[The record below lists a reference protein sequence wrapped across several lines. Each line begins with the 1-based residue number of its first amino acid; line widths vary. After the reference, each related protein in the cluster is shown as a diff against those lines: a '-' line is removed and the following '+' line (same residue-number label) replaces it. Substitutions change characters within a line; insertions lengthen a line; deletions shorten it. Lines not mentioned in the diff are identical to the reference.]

1 MKGLRNLP
9 IGVQTFKKMREEN
22 FAYVDKTE
30 HVYNLAIKKGVYFLS
45 RPRRFGKSLLL
56 STFKELFEGNRPLF
70 KGLWIEDKWDWSKT
84 SPVIHISFARLD
96 YQESGLNGAITS
108 EIKRIAKEV
117 NCSLVATT
125 IKESF
130 DELIR
135 NLHQQHGKVIILIDE
150 YDKPIIDYLETH
162 LLDQAKANQK
172 ILKMFYS
179 VLKDAES
186 MIDMLFITGVSKF
199 AKVSIFSDLNHLT
212 DLTLDRNYATL
223 TGITQEELELYFE
236 DYIQWLLQDFQI
248 EREPLLQRIK
258 DWYNGFSW
266 DGIHTVYNP
275 FGTLTFLAKRGF
287 SNYWFDS
294 GTPTFLIHM
303 MKKNSKF
310 DFENS
315 VTSSALLNKY
325 DLDNLDLVAL
335 LFQTGYLTIKKRDFL
350 TDEIVLDYPNLEIK
364 DSMYTYMIDALAPNP
379 DLVSSGV
386 SVLDLSRAFQAHD
399 LLKVRTIINTLFTDL
414 PAHLYESN
422 KNDTKKELALSER
435 FFHSI
440 IHLLFKY
447 LGVFIDSEVHTAT
460 GRADSV
466 VQTNA
471 HIYLFEFK
479 YNRSAKA
486 ALTQLKTKN
495 YVEKYKITG
504 KTLIGIGVN
513 FSHKNRCINGWIV
526 EELK

>member
-1 MKGLRNLP
+1 MKQLRNLP

-22 FAYVDKTE
+22 FVYVDKTE

-70 KGLWIEDKWDWSKT
+70 KDLWIDDKWDWSKT
-84 SPVIHISFARLD
+84 NPVIHISFAAIP
-96 YQESGLNGAITS
+96 YQGLGLEKGILYLLKELGKELNIVFS
-108 EIKRIAKEV
+108 ENNIKV
-117 NCSLVATT
+117 QFT
-125 IKESF
+125 
-130 DELIR
+130 ELLKY
-135 NLHQQHGKVIILIDE
+135 LHSTQGKVVVLIDE

-162 LLDQAKANQK
+162 VLDQAKANQK
-172 ILKMFYS
+172 ILKEFYS
-179 VLKDAES
+179 VLKDAERF
-186 MIDMLFITGVSKF
+186 IDMIFITGVSKF

-212 DLTLDRNYATL
+212 DLTLDRNCATL
-223 TGITQEELELYFE
+223 TGITQEELEFYFE
-236 DYIQWLLQDFQI
+236 DYIQLLLQDLPI
-248 EREPLLQRIK
+248 DREPLLKRIK

-266 DGIHTVYNP
+266 DGIQTVYNP
-275 FGTLTFLAKRGF
+275 FGTLNFLAKRGF

-294 GTPTFLIHM
+294 GTPTFLIQM
-303 MKKNSKF
+303 MKKNTKF

-315 VTSSALLNKY
+315 FTSSALLNKY

-335 LFQTGYLTIKKRDFL
+335 LFQTGYLTVKKRDFL
-350 TDEIVLDYPNLEIK
+350 SDEIVLDYPNLEIK
-364 DSMYTYMIDALAPNP
+364 DSMYTYLIDALAPNP

-386 SVLDLSRAFQAHD
+386 SVKDLSRAFVAHD
-399 LLKVRTIINTLFTDL
+399 LVKVKRIINTLFADL

-422 KNDTKKELALSER
+422 KNDTKNELALSER

-447 LGVFIDSEVHTAT
+447 LGVFIESEVHTST

-466 VQTNA
+466 VQTDT

-495 YVEKYKITG
+495 YGDKYKALG

-513 FSHKNRCINGWIV
+513 FSHKNRVINGWL
-526 EELK
+526 EEEVT

>member
-22 FAYVDKTE
+22 FVYVDKTE

-70 KGLWIEDKWDWSKT
+70 KGLWIDDKWDWSKT
-84 SPVIHISFARLD
+84 SPVIHISFASMPYQGLGLKEAILYRLT
-96 YQESGLNGAITS
+96 EIGTEHGLVFS
-108 EIKRIAKEV
+108 EDDIKV
-117 NCSLVATT
+117 QFT
-125 IKESF
+125 
-130 DELIR
+130 EL
-135 NLHQQHGKVIILIDE
+135 LKHLYSKHGKVVVLIDE
-150 YDKPIIDYLETH
+150 YDKPIIDFLETH

-172 ILKMFYS
+172 VLKIFYS
-179 VLKDAES
+179 VLKDAELY
-186 MIDMLFITGVSKF
+186 IEMLFITGVSKF
-199 AKVSIFSDLNHLT
+199 AKVSIFSDLNHLA

-223 TGITQEELELYFE
+223 TGITQEELEFYFE
-236 DYIQWLLQDFQI
+236 DYIQWLLEDFQI
-248 EREPLLQRIK
+248 ERETLLQRIK

-275 FGTLTFLAKRGF
+275 FGTLTFLGKRGF

-294 GTPTFLIHM
+294 GTPTFLIQL

-325 DLDNLDLVAL
+325 DLDNLDMVAL
-335 LFQTGYLTIKKRDFL
+335 LFQTGYLTVKKRNFL

-386 SVLDLSRAFQAHD
+386 SVQDLSRAFTAHD
-399 LLKVRTIINTLFTDL
+399 LVKVRTIINTLFTDL

-422 KNDTKKELALSER
+422 KTDTKKELALSER

-447 LGVFIDSEVHTAT
+447 LGVFIDSEVHTST

-466 VQTNA
+466 IQTPT
-471 HIYLFEFK
+471 HIYFFEFK
-479 YNRSAKA
+479 YNRSGKA
-486 ALTQLKTKN
+486 ALKQLKDKN
-495 YVEKYKITG
+495 YAEKYKITG
-504 KTLIGIGVN
+504 KTLMGIGVN
-513 FSHKNRCINGWIV
+513 FSHKNRCINGWLV